1 VPKGIISCHMNGP
14 SPMSEFPRDC
24 CLHQLIEAQVERT
37 PDAIAV
43 VFETTALSYRE
54 LNRRADRIAGRLRA
68 HGVGPEVFVG
78 ICMNPSLEM
87 AVAVLGLLKAGGV
100 LVPLDPDLPLER
112 LQVILQETAAPV
124 ILVKNDMM
132 NRLPDTRATVLCID
146 ESLNDSGQEILNGQ
160 SSTVTADNLCAVFF
174 TSGSTGKP
182 KGVLV
187 PHRVACRI
195 LWAQEHAIPLGPSD
209 RRLLT
214 SSLSY
219 ASFLGEFCAPLFVG
233 GAVVFARP
241 NGYQDIVYLLETIA
255 LHGVTVIGFV
265 PAVLDLLVERIA
277 TDGAEQC
284 RSLRHVFCHG
294 EALSPELQRLLSTH
308 LRADLHKFYGL
319 TEAPAATYWNCR
331 EGEDPLRTTIGR
343 PTDME
348 VYLLDHQMV
357 PVPVG
362 APGEIYVGGDGM
374 ARGYL
379 GRPDLTAERFVPN
392 PFNPNSESRLF
403 RTGDL
408 GRWLPEGVIE
418 FLGRIDDQIKIRG
431 FRVEPGEI
439 EAVLRQHPAVRHAAV
454 VARRHPAD
462 EKRLVAYV
470 VLQDG
475 SSATRQD
482 LRQHLKESLPNYMVP
497 AAVILL
503 ASMPLRPNGK
513 IDRQALIA
521 LDPATHAESRSRVPP
536 SRIMGSM
543 QNQLRIIWQ
552 SLLEVPFVGIHDDFF
567 ELGGHSL
574 LALRLFNK
582 IEKEFGVR
590 LPLTAILQA
599 PSIDK
604 LTWEIREARK
614 PSRSTGPINSDG
626 KWALFCLGY
635 GLNVTRHLG
644 WDQPVHELYVDAEI
658 VAAHSQI
665 ETLAASCV
673 NEVRNIQPEGPYF
686 LSGYSAGG
694 IVVYQMA
701 QQLISQGEDVAL
713 LAIVDTQPFGSRPWR
728 LFARRLLR
736 HTTQFPLGKPSLWL
750 NYIVTAKMRDQY
762 RPAWDQIARLQAYYR
777 AVPYSGRITLFL
789 SDGDPRH
796 FGKLASSWASLAAGA
811 FDVIAI
817 PGNHFTMV
825 EEPHVRVLAAQL
837 NERLR
842 ETMESCNS
850 DDQQRKQ
857 SPARATV

>member
-1 VPKGIISCHMNGP
+1 MA
-14 SPMSEFPRDC
+14 EFPKDC
-24 CLHQLIEAQVERT
+24 CLHQLIEAQVERA

-43 VFETTALSYRE
+43 IFETATLSYHE
-54 LNRRADRIAGRLRA
+54 LNRRGNRIAGRLRA
-68 HGVGPEVFVG
+68 QGVGPEVFVG
-78 ICMNPSLEM
+78 VCMEPSLEM
-87 AVAVLGLLKAGGV
+87 AVAVLGVLKAGGV
-100 LVPLDPDLPLER
+100 LVPLDPGLPAER
-112 LQVILQETAAPV
+112 LQQILRETAAQV
-124 ILVKNDMM
+124 ILTQQDTVKPL
-132 NRLPDTRATVLCID
+132 RETRASVLCVD
-146 ESLNDSGQEILNGQ
+146 EILNE
-160 SSTVTADNLCAVFF
+160 SSQEISDCANPTLTADNLCAVFF
-174 TSGSTGKP
+174 TSGSTGEP

-241 NGYQDIVYLLETIA
+241 NGYQDIDYLLETIA

-277 TDGAEQC
+277 TEGAEQC

-319 TEAPAATYWNCR
+319 TEAPAATYLNCR
-331 EGEDPLRTTIGR
+331 EGEDPFRTTIGR

-348 VYLLDHQMV
+348 VYLLDRQMV

-362 APGEIYVGGDGM
+362 EPGEIYVGGDGM

-392 PFNPNSESRLF
+392 PFNANPESLLF

-408 GRWLPEGVIE
+408 ACWLPDGIIE

-454 VARRHPAD
+454 VARVHQAG
-462 EKRLVAYV
+462 EKRLVAYI

-475 SSATRQD
+475 SFATRQD
-482 LRQHLKESLPNYMVP
+482 LRQHLKERLPDYMVP
-497 AAVILL
+497 TAVILL
-503 ASMPLRPNGK
+503 ASMPLSPNGK

-521 LDPATHAESRSRVPP
+521 IDPATHAESRSRVPP
-536 SRIMGSM
+536 SRITGSM
-543 QNQLRIIWQ
+543 QNQLRIIWR
-552 SLLEVPFVGIHDDFF
+552 SLLETPFVGIHDDFF

-574 LALRLFNK
+574 LALRLFNQ
-582 IEKEFGVR
+582 IEREFGVR

-599 PSIDK
+599 PTIDK
-604 LTWEIREARK
+604 LTWKIREARK
-614 PSRSTGPINSDG
+614 RSRSTGPVGSDG

-635 GLNVTRHLG
+635 GLNVARYLG
-644 WDQPVHELYVDAEI
+644 WDQPVYELYTGSET
-658 VAAHSQI
+658 VAVYSQI

-673 NEVRNIQPEGPYF
+673 DEVRRIQPSGPYF
-686 LSGYSAGG
+686 LSGYSAAG
-694 IVVYQMA
+694 IVVYEMA
-701 QQLISQGEDVAL
+701 QQLLSQGENVAL
-713 LAIVDTQPFGSRPWR
+713 LAIVDSQPFSIRPWR
-728 LFARRLLR
+728 YFVWRLLR
-736 HTTQFPLGKPSLWL
+736 HTAQFPLKKPSLWL
-750 NYIVTAKMRDQY
+750 DYILGETRAFSKTVTARIRDQY
-762 RPAWDQIARLQAYYR
+762 PPAWDQMARLQAYYQP
-777 AVPYSGRITLFL
+777 VPYSGRIALFAPNET
-789 SDGDPRH
+789 PRYLD
-796 FGKLASSWASLAAGA
+796 KLASSWARLAAGE
-811 FDVIAI
+811 FEVIAI
-817 PGNHFTMV
+817 PGIHSTMV

-842 ETMESCNS
+842 ERMEACNG

-857 SPARATV
+857 SLASASV